1 MKSCVFNLTVMETT
15 LNKNGD
21 ESAEEREKLNTDKP
35 EPKEPELK
43 KPETNQTKSHR
54 WEPQAY
60 RARDFA
66 HVHPTHAKHKNFGID
81 HEPGAF

>member
-1 MKSCVFNLTVMETT
+1 METT
-15 LNKNGD
+15 LNRNGD
-21 ESAEEREKLNTDKP
+21 ESAEEREKLSTDKP
-35 EPKEPELK
+35 ESKEPEV
-43 KPETNQTKSHR
+43 NQTKSHR
-54 WEPQAY
+54 WEPRAY